1 MTWRA
6 SEAQNRP
13 FEYVSKCALMRPLFI
28 TNVSLSDV
36 VSLSEIGLEKQK
48 TYKEMLSILQYIFS
62 KSNLC
67 WASDAKPI
75 HSFKN

>member
-1 MTWRA
+1 M
-6 SEAQNRP
+6 
-13 FEYVSKCALMRPLFI
+13 Y
-28 TNVSLSDV
+28 VSLSDV
-36 VSLSEIGLEKQK
+36 VILSEIGLKKQK

-75 HSFKN
+75 HSFKNWSWIVSTKIILTIEYETS